1 MIQQKVP
8 VMSPMEGPV
17 GVLST
22 PQKAGD
28 VRFCDTRQD
37 EYEVN
42 FWNNNKKMEKI
53 KKQKIIIMK

>member
-42 FWNNNKKMEKI
+42 F
-53 KKQKIIIMK
+53 